1 MDMDIDIKSLR
12 PDPTIHKLLISTTS
26 RLVGEYENDS
36 ILISHAW
43 QHFSSSSVRAR
54 EVESPASR
62 NAFVVAIRTESVEK
76 KAGIVIPD
84 YSHVGDIICAYLSV
98 LFGKRFD
105 FHGLTEG
112 SGMFNAPDMSLY
124 SSLCDHKLPFNSH
137 SPRQCFSVP
146 LDISHFS
153 VLEDIFNGT
162 ELAPR
167 FITKLQAAC
176 KFYLQ
181 ALQNAEHEPEISYLH
196 LITAGEIIS
205 GHFKYEAEEL
215 IDNDM
220 LDSLKSIEDNI
231 ENGKKIARQIIS
243 RLFSVKRRF
252 VKSLCSLVDDEFF
265 NIDGK
270 NPELGKLKAN
280 DFEKRISS
288 AYDLRSKYVH
298 TGVPFGKWIQPRP
311 DNYDIQVGT
320 PVVEDKEFKK
330 ILAMAPTFNGLERV
344 IRYAILKFMASNGI
358 ESVESIRQKA

>member
-1 MDMDIDIKSLR
+1 MDIDIKSLR

-26 RLVGEYENDS
+26 RLVGEYESDS

-54 EVESPASR
+54 ESESPASR
-62 NAFVVAIRTESVEK
+62 NAFVVVIRTESVDK
-76 KAGIVIPD
+76 KTVIMFPD
-84 YSHVGDIICAYLSV
+84 YSHVGDMICAYLSV

-124 SSLCDHKLPFNSH
+124 SSLCNHKLVFNSH
-137 SPRQCFSVP
+137 SPRTCFPVP
-146 LDISHFS
+146 LNMAHFS

-162 ELAPR
+162 KLDR
-167 FITKLQAAC
+167 GFITKLRAAC

-181 ALQNAEHEPEISYLH
+181 ALQNAEHEPEVAYLH

-205 GHFKYEAEEL
+205 GHFEFEANKL
-215 IDNDM
+215 IDSDM
-220 LDSLKSIEDNI
+220 LESLSSIEEGL

-243 RLFSVKRRF
+243 RLFSVKRKF
-252 VKSLCSLVDDEFF
+252 INSLCALIDDEFF
-265 NIDGK
+265 NTNGIES
-270 NPELGKLKAN
+270 ELGRLKPQ
-280 DFEKRISS
+280 DFEKRISA

-298 TGVPFGKWIQPRP
+298 TGVPFGIWIRP
-311 DNYDIQVGT
+311 QADNYEVQVGT

-330 ILAMAPTFNGLERV
+330 TLAMAPNFNGLERV
-344 IRYAILKFMASNGI
+344 IRYAILKFMVSNGLKSI
-358 ESVESIRQKA
+358 ESITEKA